1 MAFNPTEAQ
10 RRAIETRNRSI
21 LLSAAA
27 GSGKTATLTRRI
39 ISSLIDRDSPLDL
52 SRMLIVTF
60 TRAAAAELRERIS
73 SSLTEALADD
83 PADPHLNRQSILI
96 GSADICTIDSFCL
109 DVVRANFQRLTL
121 EDGSPLSPDVR
132 PADDTELNTLRLSVM
147 NAVIDDWYEKEDD
160 RYDFPRFVE
169 SFSGTRDEGSLVE
182 SLISYSQALDSI
194 PDPDGFTAQMAKRTL
209 EDAGRDFFETDVGA
223 ILREYVKDRFEYF
236 LSVAD
241 RASAEFSDG
250 GVCERNY
257 KGAFDY
263 DAEFCREVLGALDV
277 SYGAT
282 RDVFLSYSP
291 PSLKSLG
298 KAKTER
304 SVSYKDLRDRIKKTV
319 KKIAEQSFALPEEE
333 IADYDRR
340 TARELETL
348 AAVIADFRREYAREK
363 NLRRILE
370 FSDIKRLAHRLLVQ
384 SDGSPTEAALE
395 LRRRYDAVY
404 IDEYQDVDRVQDEI
418 FSALSRTGCRFVVG
432 DIKQSIYSFR
442 GAEPS
447 VFGSLRDRLP
457 DYGTPESDTECACSI
472 FMSENFRCDAPVIE
486 FVNRVSRHSFVPTG
500 GVVGYRREDDLVLGK
515 KDSGNFP
522 VTAAILPEGELEYIV
537 SEIKRLLAG
546 ATKNDGKR
554 VVGSDIAV
562 LCRTNGMLAELA
574 SALAREGIESTTEAA
589 SDLFENPEILLVL
602 SLVTV
607 IDNPEKDIPLAAV
620 LRSPFFSF
628 TMEELLKI
636 RAESESIF
644 SLYASLEAYASREE
658 RNGLAQKC
666 RDFVS
671 RIESLRADSREISV
685 DALVRRIYAAF
696 SVMSLTPADQSR
708 TARSV
713 TTNLRRFYEYAR
725 GFAASQSSGLSGF
738 VRYINNIIEGGT
750 RVASP
755 LPSSGEGS
763 VTLMNV
769 HKSKGLEFPIVF
781 LCGCGKGFNRK
792 DLRKTLIFEPTAGV
806 ALRLVDD
813 TGFARADTPQRA
825 ALTLLLSQK
834 QTEEEMRILYV
845 GLTRA
850 RERLYI
856 TADVGSEPES
866 QLERAAFDAEF
877 SSRGLALS
885 AKCYLDWLLPAVAEL
900 GDRVRLVTELDISD
914 TEMLDADA
922 QEPTEPKD
930 AESGE
935 IGRMLRERFD
945 FVYPHAAE
953 SLPAKLS
960 VSRLY
965 PDLLDD
971 DGALTLDVD
980 PTVDPTRRPLFLQET
995 AERRPS
1001 AAERGTAT
1009 HLFMQ
1014 FCDFARAERSVRE
1027 ELARLTEKR
1036 FVPAGI
1042 SELVNLRQIERF
1054 FVSELYSSLKN
1065 AKRVWREQRFNLL
1078 LPAERFTKNSGL
1090 ALRLEGE
1097 SLLVQ
1102 GVIDLLFID
1111 ENDRIVLCDYKTDY
1125 LTPDEI
1131 SDESAAKKKLFDR
1144 HRLQLGYYCD
1154 AVEQLLGRRPDR
1166 VCLSPLPLGRAIEE

>member
-39 ISSLIDRDSPLDL
+39 ISSLIDGDSPLDL

-73 SSLTEALADD
+73 GALTEALAEN
-83 PADPHLNRQSILI
+83 PTDPHLNRQSILI

-147 NAVIDDWYEKEDD
+147 NAVIDEWYEKNDD

-194 PDPDGFTAQMAKRTL
+194 PDPDGFTAQMAKRSL
-209 EDAGRDFFETDVGA
+209 EDAEREFFDTDAGE
-223 ILREYVKDRFEYF
+223 ILRQYVKDRFEYF
-236 LSVAD
+236 LSVAE

-263 DAEFCREVLGALDV
+263 DAEFCRDVLSALDG
-277 SYGAT
+277 SYRAT
-282 RDVFLSYSP
+282 REVMLSYSP

-304 SVSYKDLRDRIKKTV
+304 SVCYKELRDRIKKNI
-319 KKIAEQSFALPEEE
+319 KKIAEQSFALPEGELD
-333 IADYDRR
+333 DYHVR
-340 TARELETL
+340 TSRELETL

-370 FSDIKRLAHRLLVQ
+370 FSDIKRLTHRLLVRP
-384 SDGSPTEAALE
+384 DGSPTDAALE

-447 VFGSLRDRLP
+447 VFGELRDRLP
-457 DYGTPESDTECACSI
+457 DYGTPEAETELACSI

-500 GVVGYRREDDLVLGK
+500 GVVGYRSEDDLVLGK
-515 KDSGNFP
+515 RDSGSTP
-522 VTAAILPEGELEYIV
+522 VTAAILPEGELDYIV
-537 SEIKRLLAG
+537 AEIKRLLAG

-562 LCRTNGMLAELA
+562 LCRTNGMLVSLA
-574 SALAREGIESTTEAA
+574 SALAREGIECTTEAA
-589 SDLFENPEILLVL
+589 SDLFENPEVLLVL

-607 IDNPEKDIPLAAV
+607 IDNPEKDIPLAAA

-636 RAESESIF
+636 RAESESVC
-644 SLYASLEAYASREE
+644 SLYASLEAYARREE
-658 RNGLAQKC
+658 KDALADKC

-671 RIESLRADSREISV
+671 RLEAFRSDSREMAV
-685 DALVRRIYAAF
+685 DALLRRVYRAF
-696 SVMSLTPADQSR
+696 SVMSLTPADRAR

-713 TTNLRRFYEYAR
+713 STNLRRFYEYAR

-755 LPSSGEGS
+755 LPSAGEGS

-781 LCGCGKGFNRK
+781 LCGCGKGFNRT
-792 DLRKTLIFEPTAGV
+792 DLRKTLIFEGTAGV

-856 TADVGSEPES
+856 TADVGSEPEK

-885 AKCYLDWLLPAVAEL
+885 AKCYLDWILPAVAEL
-900 GDRVRLVTELDISD
+900 GDRVRLVTELDGEAVGPD
-914 TEMLDADA
+914 ETDVTEAS
-922 QEPTEPKD
+922 ETSD
-930 AESGE
+930 AEVSAVAE
-935 IGRMLRERFD
+935 TLRERFD
-945 FVYPHAAE
+945 FVYPHATQK
-953 SLPAKLS
+953 LPAKLS

-965 PDLLDD
+965 PDVLDD
-971 DGALTLDVD
+971 DGAASLELE
-980 PTVDPTRRPLFLQET
+980 PTIDPTRRPLFLQET

-1014 FCDFARAERSVRE
+1014 FCDLERAERSVRE
-1027 ELARLTEKR
+1027 ELARLTEER

-1042 SELVNLRQIERF
+1042 AELVNVRQIERF
-1054 FVSELYSSLKN
+1054 FVSELYSSLKR

-1078 LPAERFTKNSGL
+1078 LPAERFTQDSGL

-1097 SLLVQ
+1097 KLLVQ

-1131 SDESAAKKKLFDR
+1131 ADEAAAKKKLFDR

-1154 AVEQLLGRRPDR
+1154 AVYQLLGRRPDR
-1166 VCLSPLPLGRAIEE
+1166 VCLYSLPLGRAIEE